1 MNESALPALEVLS
14 YISANMKT
22 PDGIEELEYDLVF
35 VHVTSPSVYYHY
47 RTAHQSARAVEDI
60 LQEWSSTSVQRPS
73 NP

>member
-22 PDGIEELEYDLVF
+22 PDGVEELEYEFLHLISHF
-35 VHVTSPSVYYHY
+35 AYYHY
-47 RTAHQSARAVEDI
+47 RTAHHSARAVEDI
-60 LQEWSSTSVQRPS
+60 LQTWGSTSVQKPS